1 MSRPCII
8 CRQLFAGHVVG
19 SRPMKR
25 NKNLLRM
32 RIKFICYFAF
42 ICEFGV
48 LASYFSK
55 DLFKRYPKPWCEKQ
69 SPISFLSQKGSD
81 HYYSIWIDKLMI
93 LILFHF
99 IAMQIRA
106 ELGLLPNWVKQKTGA
121 KNSRERLCNKANTK
135 EGTAWIKLK
144 KIKTDCNSGFGKL
157 VSLTVFLKFPFVLS
171 NIWYN
176 A

>member
-1 MSRPCII
+1 
-8 CRQLFAGHVVG
+8 
-19 SRPMKR
+19 
-25 NKNLLRM
+25 M

-121 KNSRERLCNKANTK
+121 KNSRERLCNKTNTK

-157 VSLTVFLKFPFVLS
+157 VSLTVFQSSLS
-171 NIWYN
+171 FYLTLDITLRRHICWRGSCNFSFTSIFFC
-176 A
+176 

>member
-1 MSRPCII
+1 
-8 CRQLFAGHVVG
+8 
-19 SRPMKR
+19 
-25 NKNLLRM
+25 
-32 RIKFICYFAF
+32 
-42 ICEFGV
+42 
-48 LASYFSK
+48 
-55 DLFKRYPKPWCEKQ
+55 
-69 SPISFLSQKGSD
+69 
-81 HYYSIWIDKLMI
+81 MI

-157 VSLTVFLKFPFVLS
+157 VSLTVFQSSRSFYLTFDITLRRHICWRGSCNFSFTSIFFASVTFHIVLGQLFMGLYYYMGNFCS
-171 NIWYN
+171 LIGLEQWYFNLIWNTYMWKLQTFGG
-176 A
+176 

>member
-1 MSRPCII
+1 MI
-8 CRQLFAGHVVG
+8 
-19 SRPMKR
+19 
-25 NKNLLRM
+25 
-32 RIKFICYFAF
+32 IKFICYFAF

-55 DLFKRYPKPWCEKQ
+55 DLFKRYPKPWCETQ

-121 KNSRERLCNKANTK
+121 KNSRERLWNKANTK

-157 VSLTVFLKFPFVLS
+157 VSLTVFQSSRSFYLTFDITLTRHICWRGSCNFS
-171 NIWYN
+171 FTSIFFC
-176 A
+176 